1 MNGISG
7 EPLTVLLVEDEPA
20 HARLVMRGLEDH
32 RVANAVYHVS
42 DGQAALDFL
51 FRRGEYAD
59 PQKSPRPHVILL
71 DLRLPKVDGLE
82 VLRQIKSSKQVRKIP
97 TVILTTS
104 DAETDVAKA
113 YECRANS
120 YLVKPVDFAKFAQLI
135 SDLGFYWLG
144 WNHCPWPRVGHGPTG
159 KHPS

>member
-7 EPLTVLLVEDEPA
+7 EPLKVLLVEDEPA
-20 HARLVMRGLEDH
+20 HARLVTRGLEDH
-32 RVANAVYHVS
+32 RVANTVHHVS

-59 PQKSPRPHVILL
+59 PKNSPRPHVILL
-71 DLRLPKVDGLE
+71 DLRLPRVDGLD
-82 VLRQIKSSKQVRKIP
+82 VLRQIMSSEQLVRIP

-104 DAETDVAKA
+104 NAETDVAKA

-120 YLVKPVDFAKFAQLI
+120 YLVKPVDFSKFARLI
-135 SDLGFYWLG
+135 SDLGFYWLAY
-144 WNHCPWPRVGHGPTG
+144 NQCARP
-159 KHPS
+159 

>member
-1 MNGISG
+1 MNVASG
-7 EPLTVLLVEDEPA
+7 EPLKVLFVEDEPA

-32 RVANAVYHVS
+32 RVLNAVYHVS

-51 FRRGEYAD
+51 FRRGEHAD
-59 PQKSPRPHVILL
+59 PEKSPRPHVILL
-71 DLRLPKVDGLE
+71 DLRLPKIDGLE
-82 VLRQIKSSKQVRKIP
+82 VLRQIKSSEQVRKIP

-120 YLVKPVDFAKFAQLI
+120 YLVKPVDFVKFSQLI
-135 SDLGFYWLG
+135 SDLGFYWLAY
-144 WNHCPWPRVGHGPTG
+144 NHCAPR
-159 KHPS
+159 